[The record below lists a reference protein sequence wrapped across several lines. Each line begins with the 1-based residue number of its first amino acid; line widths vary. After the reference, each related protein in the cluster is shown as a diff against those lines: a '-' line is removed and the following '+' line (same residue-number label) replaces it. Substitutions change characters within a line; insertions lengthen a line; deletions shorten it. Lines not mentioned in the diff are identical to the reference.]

1 MVSDAVIKVKNVNYL
16 GHSNVNW
23 ELKRGNVHAI
33 VGPSGVGKSSFLRLF
48 LGLLNYEGEI
58 LDENDNPW
66 KINEQNISVQF
77 QNSALLSHL
86 SIGANIYL
94 PLCMR
99 YDLPIEVA
107 EFIAYG
113 YMKKVELADVDFY
126 RLPSE
131 CSGGMQKRAALARA
145 LVLEP
150 NILFLDEPTSGLD
163 IKSASHYDEVI
174 KSVKN
179 DRKMSIIMVTHD
191 LERVKNLADMTTII
205 LKDLFISDTLDNL
218 YNNDNMRVREFLRYN
233 G

>member
-1 MVSDAVIKVKNVNYL
+1 MSDVVIKVKNVKYL
-16 GHSNVNW
+16 DHSNVNW
-23 ELKRGNVHAI
+23 ELRRGDVHAI

-48 LGLLNYEGEI
+48 LGLLDYEGEI
-58 LDENDNPW
+58 LDENNIPW
-66 KINEQNISVQF
+66 KLDDQNISVQF

-113 YMKKVELADVDFY
+113 YMKKVGLMSCDFY
-126 RLPSE
+126 KLPSE
-131 CSGGMQKRAALARA
+131 CSGGMKKRAALARA
-145 LVLEP
+145 LIIQP

-163 IKSASHYDEVI
+163 IKSSSHYDEVI
-174 KSVKN
+174 KSIKN
-179 DRKMSIIMVTHD
+179 KRDISIFMITHD
-191 LERVKNLADMTTII
+191 IDRVKNLADMTTII

-218 YNNDNMRVREFLRYN
+218 YNNDNIKLREFLRYN